1 MRAVGVA
8 FALNGFIQAFLR
20 DVLDLEDTV
29 ALLGCLTLEECVNSV
44 STLVMRRLEM
54 LLLDL
59 KASLTEHSGTFDV
72 SVCDGQVQRVQTLVC
87 LHVQLEVHSAFD
99 QGEKHGCKNMNVASL
114 RSQVNRTY
122 VCSPDLLRV

>member
-8 FALNGFIQAFLR
+8 FALDGFIQAFLR
-20 DVLDLEDTV
+20 YVLDLEDTI

-59 KASLTEHSGTFDV
+59 KASLT
-72 SVCDGQVQRVQTLVC
+72 
-87 LHVQLEVHSAFD
+87 
-99 QGEKHGCKNMNVASL
+99 
-114 RSQVNRTY
+114 
-122 VCSPDLLRV
+122 